1 MRLVRYLALRLALVV
16 PVLLGVVVLT
26 FVLVRVLP
34 GDPVQAF
41 VSPSSTPEDI
51 AAIRARLGLDVS
63 LWQQFLDYAGGLLV
77 GDLGT
82 SIQSGTPVV
91 VELATRLAPTL
102 ELVVLAVVIALGA
115 SLVLGV
121 WSAARVGRPVDQIT
135 RVGSL
140 VGTALPE
147 FWLGLVLI
155 VIGYQMLGWFPG
167 PSGRIDRDVAPMPL
181 TGAEALDAVLTLDV
195 PALGSALAHLALPV
209 LTIAVGVS
217 ASLLRSVRAAAL
229 EIRAAAPW
237 QTARAHGL
245 RGRTLLHGYLLR
257 GTLARVPTLA
267 AIVLGNVLGGVVLVE
282 HVFSW
287 QGMGQWLLRGLLQR
301 DYPVVQAGVMIIALV
316 YALAYLAADVLHA
329 ALDPRVRL
337 S

>member
-1 MRLVRYLALRLALVV
+1 
-16 PVLLGVVVLT
+16 
-26 FVLVRVLP
+26 
-34 GDPVQAF
+34 
-41 VSPSSTPEDI
+41 
-51 AAIRARLGLDVS
+51 
-63 LWQQFLDYAGGLLV
+63 
-77 GDLGT
+77 
-82 SIQSGTPVV
+82 
-91 VELATRLAPTL
+91 
-102 ELVVLAVVIALGA
+102 
-115 SLVLGV
+115 
-121 WSAARVGRPVDQIT
+121 
-135 RVGSL
+135 
-140 VGTALPE
+140 
-147 FWLGLVLI
+147 
-155 VIGYQMLGWFPG
+155 
-167 PSGRIDRDVAPMPL
+167 MPL

-301 DYPVVQAGVMIIALV
+301 DYPVVQAGVMVIALV
-316 YALAYLAADVLHA
+316 YAMAYLVADVLHA